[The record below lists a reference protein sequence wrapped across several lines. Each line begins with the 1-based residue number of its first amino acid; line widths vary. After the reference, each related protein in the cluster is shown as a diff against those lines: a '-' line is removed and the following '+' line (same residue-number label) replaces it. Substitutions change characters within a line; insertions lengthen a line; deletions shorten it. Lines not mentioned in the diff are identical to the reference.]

1 MSTDLLGKE
10 KKSRKLLPE
19 MKLENTESSRNKKRE
34 LERKLRFMILW
45 LQKSQE
51 TVYIKDD
58 LDFEI
63 SAMQVNN
70 K

>member
-34 LERKLRFMILW
+34 LERKLIFMILW
-45 LQKSQE
+45 LQKSQG
-51 TVYIKDD
+51 TGYIKDD

-63 SAMQVNN
+63 SAMQVTN